1 VQGLALIGADHT
13 HTLVVVRV
21 TEVPAER
28 EEGHDRPTCGRRR
41 VTKLRRTQED
51 RRDEHAMIR
60 PRACVRANFQ
70 IPRRESEHRRD
81 LRAQSK
87 AKQGKGSSK
96 RTVRPFRLLS
106 TSPASSSTAVGSP
119 ANIQFRLGFCHLY
132 PEGRCAPSDRA
143 SIALCSL

>member
-1 VQGLALIGADHT
+1 MQGLALIGADHT

-106 TSPASSSTAVGSP
+106 FVIHVQFQLLSKSHATLPTHQEQWRVPA
-119 ANIQFRLGFCHLY
+119 F
-132 PEGRCAPSDRA
+132 
-143 SIALCSL
+143 